1 MRTLWEYEL
10 PAEGQISD
18 FHCESPILLHNGY
31 VFYISV
37 SSGCPKLL
45 HIIDMDSGA
54 GRTELLRSVNVCL
67 PSDYF
72 FIEYKE
78 QVIIYADDLFLY
90 RQGDLIRVM
99 ELAEKG
105 KVTAHLLNGNRLI
118 LSCSKQQNVV
128 LCCCDLDTFSVEW
141 KRDIT
146 NLNPY
151 QAGELSAYENLIACY
166 GACYGKSQL
175 MFLEYDT
182 GKTADSVTLPR
193 IDKLF
198 WPLKADDGNM
208 LIGYTNWTNAGILK
222 YDLLNRKIVWRHKR
236 KFQGPQ
242 LDCKIYR
249 HNDMVFWVKNNT
261 ELISLDM
268 DTGAEIYSLRTT
280 PWLYTDLRFL
290 QDDLIYGT
298 SGADGYINCIDARS
312 GNVRWSVFL
321 KNGCAYYD
329 ICGESV
335 IVGDFNKTLKQ
346 ISYSDGVILQ
356 DYRTDGEVV
365 GRIKVS
371 EGCIYTVIWGNSKKG
386 VRVVKVLI

>member
-18 FHCESPILLHNGY
+18 FHCASPILLHNGY

-78 QVIIYADDLFLY
+78 QVII
-90 RQGDLIRVM
+90 
-99 ELAEKG
+99 
-105 KVTAHLLNGNRLI
+105 
-118 LSCSKQQNVV
+118 
-128 LCCCDLDTFSVEW
+128 
-141 KRDIT
+141 
-146 NLNPY
+146 
-151 QAGELSAYENLIACY
+151 
-166 GACYGKSQL
+166 
-175 MFLEYDT
+175 
-182 GKTADSVTLPR
+182 KTADSVTLPR